1 MSALSRAL
9 TRLHDDEAGA
19 MSVEKILLVALI
31 ALPIIIVLV
40 FFRDTIMGWFDT
52 QAGQLGQE
60 GGGGQQQERRP
71 WQDSGGGD
79 GGGGGGTP
87 QPSF

>member
-1 MSALSRAL
+1 MSALTRAL
-9 TRLHDDEAGA
+9 KRLHDDEAGA

-52 QAGQLGQE
+52 QAGQLHQE
-60 GGGGQQQERRP
+60 GGGGEQEQERP
-71 WQDSGGGD
+71 WQQDSGGV
-79 GGGGGGTP
+79 GGGGGGGP
-87 QPSF
+87 AFEM